1 MVVSSAVDVDPE
13 NRGIGIKAIME
24 RAAKKRIF
32 YIFLLAFT
40 VCAAL
45 AAFFFTA
52 REPRKALLEKMAE
65 KVDLQA
71 KAVHYTQVG
80 SAGMTWEIDADS
92 ASYQKKGEVALF
104 EKVRIR
110 LVMKDGRVF
119 VMRGD
124 RGRMDTRSRDVS
136 IEGNVVALSE
146 NGDRLTT
153 ERLVYID
160 KRRRIETNLPVV
172 MENKKMRVRGVG
184 MVLDLKGE
192 TLALLSRVRS
202 ESIKN

>member
-1 MVVSSAVDVDPE
+1 MQT
-13 NRGIGIKAIME
+13 IME
-24 RAAKKRIF
+24 RIVKKRIF
-32 YIFLLAFT
+32 YSVLLAFT
-40 VCAAL
+40 VSAVSAAV
-45 AAFFFTA
+45 FFTVKQ
-52 REPRKALLEKMAE
+52 PQKALLEKMAE
-65 KVDLQA
+65 TVDLQA
-71 KAVHYTQVG
+71 KNVHYTQVG

-124 RGRMDTRSRDVS
+124 RGRMDTLSRDVA
-136 IEGNVVALSE
+136 IEGNVEALSE

-153 ERLVYID
+153 ERLVYSD
-160 KRRRIETNLPVV
+160 NRRRIETDLPVV
-172 MENKKMRVRGVG
+172 MDNGKMRVRGVG

-192 TLALLSRVRS
+192 TLALLSHVRS